1 MSTRHESPQRTHFSS
16 HFSKAVDTSRFR
28 GRPSISGGLWKS
40 MPMPMM
46 ERSEIYRVK
55 QKRGTHRLVRHILSE
70 EENRS
75 LCHFALTTLMR
86 GAQRTRNLKPMIVLI
101 KVLFPDP
108 LGPKR
113 TCVSPGYTHRF
124 TPFSTSFPA
133 ISTWR
138 STTFNTGS
146 LSDFRG
152 EQQTWLVIHDRKE
165 KVGSS
170 ALKPLHATDW
180 RIPLFSMSLRTHP
193 AILLRPSDA

>member
-1 MSTRHESPQRTHFSS
+1 MSTRHALPHRTHFSS

-46 ERSEIYRVK
+46 ERSEIYPVK
-55 QKRGTHRLVRHILSE
+55 HKRSAHRLVRHILSE

-101 KVLFPDP
+101 KVLF
-108 LGPKR
+108 
-113 TCVSPGYTHRF
+113 HRF

-193 AILLRPSDA
+193 AILPRPSDA